1 MKTIRE
7 NLNKLDLN
15 GIDSNN
21 YYDLR
26 NLYEAVEHKMTPQDK
41 QELKKLLDV
50 TDDPETISAYLSS
63 KDESLELE
71 EGINE
76 MKFKLNEADV
86 TLSKAD
92 MTNPNK
98 IPNLKGMA
106 QKAYR
111 DEQEGKRKAE
121 LKAKAE
127 TVLKNIDIELATLDS
142 DKPSDKLQVY
152 FNYLVPAKGNA
163 DTVAG
168 EIVRAMMRLLYRDY
182 NDGDV
187 FYEGYGF
194 ETCGPAASFIADMI
208 DMYSDFES
216 IAGAQL
222 TDNDYTEALEKITSK
237 VISYLQENP
246 ELLATPNE
254 DDMLDTPTDWL
265 DDYAYGYEFGVDVP
279 ENVDYQD
286 FMYFIQDILGDSYD
300 FRNAYIGTSFADFI
314 NIEGLSKE
322 GYETLEKYIYKWV
335 DEWVEENYPEE
346 EYEEEEDNE

>member
-1 MKTIRE
+1 MKTIKE

-92 MTNPNK
+92 RINPNK

-121 LKAKAE
+121 
-127 TVLKNIDIELATLDS
+127 
-142 DKPSDKLQVY
+142 
-152 FNYLVPAKGNA
+152 
-163 DTVAG
+163 
-168 EIVRAMMRLLYRDY
+168 
-182 NDGDV
+182 
-187 FYEGYGF
+187 
-194 ETCGPAASFIADMI
+194 
-208 DMYSDFES
+208 
-216 IAGAQL
+216 
-222 TDNDYTEALEKITSK
+222 
-237 VISYLQENP
+237 
-246 ELLATPNE
+246 
-254 DDMLDTPTDWL
+254 
-265 DDYAYGYEFGVDVP
+265 
-279 ENVDYQD
+279 
-286 FMYFIQDILGDSYD
+286 
-300 FRNAYIGTSFADFI
+300 
-314 NIEGLSKE
+314 
-322 GYETLEKYIYKWV
+322 
-335 DEWVEENYPEE
+335 
-346 EYEEEEDNE
+346 